1 MKRIAAFLLLFM
13 LAQASPT
20 IASPYDETVFC
31 GKISDYNYKDGECDI
46 IVANRTATKQ
56 IALTFDDGPSK
67 VYTEEILEILRE
79 NDAKATFFMIG
90 KNAKE
95 HPDIV
100 LKVSDSGHEIGNH
113 TWSHPN
119 MRKLTAE
126 KIGEEISKTQ
136 EILKEITGA
145 SPVLFRPPGGYLSN
159 DIVDKI
165 TSNGCRTVLWS
176 WRQDT
181 RDWERPSVDSIISSV
196 LSNLKDG
203 DIILFHDYNTGKSP
217 TPEALRVL
225 LPKLRDMGYE
235 FVTVSELVK

>member
-1 MKRIAAFLLLFM
+1 MKRIAVILFLLTLSQVFSVAALFDGEII
-13 LAQASPT
+13 P
-20 IASPYDETVFC
+20 C
-31 GKISDYNYKDGECDI
+31 GKISDYNYKDGECDV
-46 IVANRTATKQ
+46 IVANRSAGKQ
-56 IALTFDDGPSK
+56 IALTFDDGPSRE
-67 VYTEEILEILRE
+67 YTEEILEILRE
-79 NDAKATFFMIG
+79 NGARATFFMIG

-95 HPDIV
+95 HRDIV
-100 LKVSDSGHEIGNH
+100 LKVFEDGHEIGNH

-119 MRKLTAE
+119 MRKLTP
-126 KIGEEISKTQ
+126 KKVGEEISKTQ
-136 EILKEITGA
+136 EILKEITGV

-181 RDWERPSVDSIISSV
+181 RDWERPSVGNIVSSV

-217 TPEALRVL
+217 TPEALRIL
-225 LPKLRDMGYE
+225 LPKIRDMGYE